1 MQRRRHQKG
10 QLIQTE
16 TGYAVRFYESGE
28 GHRRRVQTWLGDFKQ
43 LPNPTA
49 AKNAMDAVLFTVNQN
64 PTANPQ
70 PNTTTFRVFAQ
81 RWLTDCEHRKQKPVK
96 PSVRSN
102 WDGILTNHLNPMIGE
117 IPLAECGNRIMR
129 SIVERLTK
137 KRLSPATIKNIT
149 LVVKLVRASAINED
163 GDQIFPIKWNSRFID
178 APMVDTTKQ
187 HKPAF
192 TGEQVTKIV
201 QAASGRLRM
210 AAVLLAASGLRI
222 GELLAL
228 ECRHVGE
235 SSIEVGQAV
244 WGGKVG
250 TPKTQNA
257 YRVVDLHPDVADLL
271 RKYIGDRKKG
281 FVFRTSSGNT
291 LSPSN
296 LQRRELNPIL
306 DSLKIA
312 RSGFHSFRRFRNTHL
327 RQQHCPPGILT
338 FWMGHADP
346 SMSSHYDRS
355 REDVQFRRDVAKA
368 MGLGFQLPT
377 ATLTGAIGRQE
388 KEVETEAVPCQSR

>member
-10 QLIQTE
+10 QLIRTE
-16 TGYAVRFYESGE
+16 TGFAVRYYQSGE
-28 GHRRRVQTWLGDFKQ
+28 GRRRRVQTWLGDFKQ
-43 LPNPTA
+43 LPNDTA

-96 PSVRSN
+96 PSVLGS

-117 IPLAECGNRIMR
+117 IPLADCGNRTMR

-178 APMVDTTKQ
+178 APMVDATKQ

-192 TGEQVTKIV
+192 TGEQVTQIV

-210 AAVLLAASGLRI
+210 TAVLLAASGLRI

-235 SSIEVGQAV
+235 SSIQVEQAV
-244 WGGKVG
+244 WGGKLG

-257 YRVVDLHPDVADLL
+257 YRVVDLHPDVAKLL
-271 RKYIGDRKKG
+271 REYIGTRKKG

-312 RSGFHSFRRFRNTHL
+312 RCGFHSFRRFRNTHL
-327 RQQHCPPGILT
+327 RQQQCPTGILT

-346 SMSSHYDRS
+346 SMSNNYDRS
-355 REDVQFRRDVAKA
+355 REDVEFRRDVAKA

-377 ATLTGAIGRQE
+377 ATLTGANGRQE
-388 KEVETEAVPCQSR
+388 KEVEAEAIPC